1 MKTERLL
8 HECAVPGERKAL
20 SDTSDVFVLP
30 ASSCGQ
36 GALLVGSTSQCQVQ
50 VCSVASMITTV
61 FIGVLSFTEQR

>member
-30 ASSCGQ
+30 SLGSCGQ
-36 GALLVGSTSQCQVQ
+36 GALLVG
-50 VCSVASMITTV
+50 
-61 FIGVLSFTEQR
+61 